1 MTFQEAQAR
10 FDTITRG
17 IRPGLP
23 PAQLVQ
29 VQGQLNDL
37 LEALPNTAE
46 FDPVVEAIQ
55 AVSPR
60 LTGQVTQ
67 AVLDDLASRSAA
79 LAAGASLLDQTAAE
93 ANADARILQF
103 DKPQLVAAGLNQ
115 SVQAALRLRDGAQA
129 KDLPEVARQAQ
140 SLVILLRQ
148 MQSTIKEG

>member
-10 FDTITRG
+10 FAAITRG

-23 PAQLVQ
+23 PVQLVQ
-29 VQGQLNDL
+29 IQGQLNDL